1 MKQSNYSLEF
11 QQDRDTVY
19 AMAAAL
25 GGACFAACNSGL
37 YRSLDKG
44 CSWKLLRTSA
54 EKATTAVA
62 VSPQFAT
69 DRSVFAAVKGG
80 ILRSSDAG
88 ETWFTT
94 AFPAPP
100 PLFSSLV
107 VSPDFERDGV
117 VLAGTLEDGVFSST
131 NRGVDWQPWNFGLF
145 DLNVLCLAISP
156 CWRDNETVYAGAE
169 TGVYRSSNGGRA
181 WRFSS
186 FPTECAP
193 VLCMAILADCSNGGS
208 KLFAG
213 SEAHGLLL
221 SCDDGET
228 WERLAPDSLS
238 AAVNQ
243 LQVSCNSDGSFTMV
257 AMADD
262 GILRSN
268 DEGRTWGNAMQ
279 IDGAP
284 TAMLVLDDAILLGS
298 LGQGIMRIPLR

>member
-1 MKQSNYSLEF
+1 MKHSIFSLEF
-11 QQDRDTVY
+11 QTAADTVY
-19 AMAAAL
+19 ALAAAPE
-25 GGACFAACNSGL
+25 GPCFAACNSGL

-44 CSWKLLRTSA
+44 CTWKLLDTSA
-54 EKATTAVA
+54 EKVTTAVA
-62 VSPQFAT
+62 ISPQFTA

-107 VSPDFERDGV
+107 VSPDFEHDGV
-117 VLAGTLEDGVFSST
+117 LLAGTLEDGVFSSS
-131 NRGVDWQPWNFGLF
+131 NRGIDWQPWNFGLF
-145 DLNVLCLAISP
+145 DLNVLSLAISP
-156 CWRDNETVYAGAE
+156 HWRADEMVFAAAE
-169 TGVYRSSNGGRA
+169 TGLYRSGNGGRA
-181 WRFSS
+181 WRFTG

-193 VLCMAILADCSNGGS
+193 VLCMTILADESADKF

-213 SEAHGLLL
+213 SETHGLLV
-221 SCDDGET
+221 SRDEGET
-228 WERLAPDSLS
+228 WQRLAPDSLP

-243 LQVSCNSDGSFTMV
+243 LQVSCDSDGSFTMY

-268 DEGRTWGNAMQ
+268 DEGETWVALQ
-279 IDGAP
+279 AIEGAP
-284 TAMLVLDDAILLGS
+284 TAVLILDDAVLLGI